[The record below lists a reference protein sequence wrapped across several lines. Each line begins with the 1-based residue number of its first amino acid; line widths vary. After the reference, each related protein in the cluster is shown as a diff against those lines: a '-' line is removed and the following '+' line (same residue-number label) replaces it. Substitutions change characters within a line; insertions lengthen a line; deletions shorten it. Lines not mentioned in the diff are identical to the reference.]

1 MSICDGFIN
10 LHTSCTL
17 LPYVLFAIM
26 HVHILSL
33 VMELTT
39 GGFQFDA
46 ERLSEHIHMD
56 GYI

>member
-26 HVHILSL
+26 HVHIPSL
-33 VMELTT
+33 VME
-39 GGFQFDA
+39 A
-46 ERLSEHIHMD
+46 YNWWIP
-56 GYI
+56 I